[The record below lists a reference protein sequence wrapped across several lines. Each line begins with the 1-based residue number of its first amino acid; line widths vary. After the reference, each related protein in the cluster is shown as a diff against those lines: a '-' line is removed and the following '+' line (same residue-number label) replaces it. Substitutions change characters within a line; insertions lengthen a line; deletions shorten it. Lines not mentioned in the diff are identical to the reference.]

1 MRIIIHLK
9 ESGTLRVVS
18 SLALH
23 SAKMS
28 LFPSMMLMAVMYQ
41 QNDYLDEDAKMKM
54 TVLVIIVMMTMLNMR
69 RCISILIRM
78 PK

>member
-1 MRIIIHLK
+1 MELITHLK

-28 LFPSMMLMAVMYQ
+28 LFPSMMLIAVIYQ
-41 QNDYLDEDAKMKM
+41 YDYFDKDAEMKM
-54 TVLVIIVMMTMLNMR
+54 TMMVIIVTMMLLNMR
-69 RCISILIRM
+69 R
-78 PK
+78 